1 MSDYLKDLP
10 AGAGGFPSIQTF
22 QQYCQQQAGGA
33 ENFNLGDAVVL
44 NRDLEDGQFE
54 VLYQEAAEDF
64 FCAANI
70 NLNNHEMFV
79 RAVTAESREL
89 RGEAQ
94 LEMHDACSLGQFLVG
109 ETEKGVAQCN
119 DAAVFP
125 PLLKPKVQNT
135 SSIRHFK
142 NYCEQGLARRA
153 RELSWDGPVLPF
165 HLKRTQVINADAVEP
180 TYTLR
185 YQSMGQDF
193 VCEATVDPM
202 AHLMVLRHGK
212 YFEGFGQG
220 GGEVLEMTD
229 ACSLTTNLL
238 GAEKLL
244 GECDDRT
251 QTERNVESCLT
262 LAFHTVVST
271 LAMVGLYKIGK
282 GVLTKSWRF
291 LGPVATPLLSAAKT
305 YFNSPLSKLGWASRL
320 GWAGVAFYGGWKA
333 GRALDHLPELW
344 GGREISSYGAD
355 ALYSAFGPAPDWMVD
370 ATDWVLDIF

>member
-10 AGAGGFPSIQTF
+10 AGAGGFQSIQTF
-22 QQYCQQQAGGA
+22 QQYCQQQAGETFDLSGA
-33 ENFNLGDAVVL
+33 KVL
-44 NRDLEDGQFE
+44 NRDLDDGQFE
-54 VLYQEAAEDF
+54 ILYQDNGKDF

-70 NLNNHEMFV
+70 DLNNHEMFV
-79 RAVTAESREL
+79 RAVTAESREI

-94 LEMHDACSLGQFLVG
+94 LEMSDGCSLGRFLVG
-109 ETEKGVAQCN
+109 ETERGVAQCD

-125 PLLKPKVQNT
+125 SLLKPEVQNT
-135 SSIRHFK
+135 SSIAYFK
-142 NYCEQGLARRA
+142 NYCEKGLAQRA
-153 RELSWDGPVLPF
+153 RELSWDGPTLPF
-165 HLKRTQVINADAVEP
+165 HLKRTQVINADAIEP

-193 VCEATVDPM
+193 ICQATVDPI
-202 AHLMVLRHGK
+202 AHLMVLKHGK
-212 YFEGFGQG
+212 YFEGFSQRGGQ
-220 GGEVLEMTD
+220 VLQMTD

-244 GECDDRT
+244 GDCNDRT
-251 QTERNVESCLT
+251 QMERTVESCLT
-262 LAFHTVVST
+262 LAFHTVVSA
-271 LAMVGLYKIGK
+271 LAMVGIYKIGK
-282 GVLTKSWRF
+282 GILTRAWTAV
-291 LGPVATPLLSAAKT
+291 GPTAAPLLTAAKT

-344 GGREISSYGAD
+344 GGKEISSYGAD